1 MKKESISQKFRLEN
15 IEEISN
21 YFMKELDQNE
31 LMSFF
36 YSKLYWIF
44 TYFSFNSYLIC
55 FYFCFAFLVSIPI
68 GITSYSYV
76 NCNRIKICAAT
87 ASIRKY
93 EQWLRKRQRRMVK

>member
-36 YSKLYWIF
+36 YSKLY
-44 TYFSFNSYLIC
+44 
-55 FYFCFAFLVSIPI
+55 
-68 GITSYSYV
+68 
-76 NCNRIKICAAT
+76 
-87 ASIRKY
+87 
-93 EQWLRKRQRRMVK
+93 